1 MNRLSLMPP
10 YRLVIFD
17 FDGTLADSLP
27 WFRSVFNDMADRF
40 GFSRLTPAEFEALR
54 GMSGREL
61 MEHTKVPMW
70 RLPAIV
76 NHMRK
81 EKLSAAATT
90 PLFPGVPELLGAL
103 KDAGVTVAIVSSD
116 SEVSVRAVL
125 GPLAA
130 LVAHFD
136 CGAAI
141 FGKAAKFR
149 RMLKRTKV
157 PAGEALSVGDEIRD
171 IEAARE
177 AGLPSAAVGWGYTLP
192 EALARHAPTH
202 MFHSVAELRSAL
214 LP

>member
-1 MNRLSLMPP
+1 MTWCCLMPP

-27 WFRSVFNDMADRF
+27 WIRSVFNDMADRF
-40 GFSRLTPAEFEALR
+40 GFSRLTPTEFEAMR
-54 GMSGREL
+54 GMSGREI
-61 MEHTKVPMW
+61 MARTKVPMW

-76 NHMRK
+76 SHMRK

-116 SEVSVRAVL
+116 SELSVRTVL

-130 LVAHFD
+130 SVAHFD

-141 FGKAAKFR
+141 FGKAARFR

-157 PAGEALSVGDEIRD
+157 PAAEALSVGDEIRD
-171 IEAARE
+171 LEAARE
-177 AGLPSAAVGWGYTLP
+177 ARLPSAAVGWGYALP

-202 MFHSVAELRSAL
+202 LFRSVAELRSVL

>member
-1 MNRLSLMPP
+1 MPP

-27 WFRSVFNDMADRF
+27 WIRSVFNDMADRF
-40 GFSRLTPAEFEALR
+40 GFSRLTPTEFEAMR
-54 GMSGREL
+54 GMSGREI
-61 MEHTKVPMW
+61 MARTKVPMW

-76 NHMRK
+76 SHMRK

-116 SEVSVRAVL
+116 SELSVRTVL

-130 LVAHFD
+130 SVAHFD

-141 FGKAAKFR
+141 FGKAARFR

-157 PAGEALSVGDEIRD
+157 PAAEALSVGDEIRD
-171 IEAARE
+171 LEAARE
-177 AGLPSAAVGWGYTLP
+177 ARLPSAAVGWGYALP

-202 MFHSVAELRSAL
+202 LFRSVAELRSVL